1 MSSAGG
7 PEVAMQADGGAVP
20 AGANVR
26 VLQGFYEGLELPIDL
41 DWMVIGRGRG
51 ADIVIADPT
60 ISRAHAA
67 IGWDGQDFYLQD
79 LGSTNGSRVNGATAT
94 RIRLTAGDEIQLGKL
109 RLRLERAG
117 RG

>member
-1 MSSAGG
+1 MSSAGV
-7 PEVAMQADGGAVP
+7 PEVAVQAVGGTVP
-20 AGANVR
+20 SGISVR

-51 ADIVIADPT
+51 ADVVIAEPT

-67 IGWDGQDFYLQD
+67 IGWDGHGFYLQD
-79 LGSTNGSRVNGATAT
+79 LGSTNGSRVNGVAAA
-94 RIRLTAGDEIQLGKL
+94 RSALAPGDEIQLGKL
-109 RLRLERAG
+109 RLRLELAS